1 MAPGRRPAYHER
13 MPKVQRLGP
22 YNAPPGDVGTVIVSE
37 GPPGK
42 VEVRIITERG
52 SQVIWPFRGAFGR
65 DLQSAID
72 YALSRVGPRDTIYVE
87 GDLDI

>member
-1 MAPGRRPAYHER
+1 MVPGRRPAYHER

-22 YNAPPGDVGTVIVSE
+22 YNAPPGDVGTVVVSV

-42 VEVRIITERG
+42 IEVRKVTEHG
-52 SQVIWPFRGAFGR
+52 WQLVWPFPGAMGT

-87 GDLDI
+87 GDLDV